1 VILFCLLVIALAC
14 IVVGV
19 VTAAGP
25 WFIGSLVASALAGI
39 MLWQERNRTRREAAG
54 ATPRDPAPG
63 PPAGSPAGTADD
75 APAEPLAADEVWVV
89 DGRPR
94 YHLQGCA
101 TIAGQPAEQISLA
114 QAKQDGFI
122 ACSLCA
128 PTTAVK

>member
-1 VILFCLLVIALAC
+1 VILFCLLVIALVC

-19 VTAAGP
+19 VTATAP

-39 MLWQERNRTRREAAG
+39 MLWQERNRTRREAHTTPPDRSAG
-54 ATPRDPAPG
+54 A
-63 PPAGSPAGTADD
+63 PAGSADD
-75 APAEPLAADEVWVV
+75 VPADPLAADQVWVV

-94 YHLQGCA
+94 YHLEGCA

-122 ACSLCA
+122 PCSLCA
-128 PTTAVK
+128 PTTAVR